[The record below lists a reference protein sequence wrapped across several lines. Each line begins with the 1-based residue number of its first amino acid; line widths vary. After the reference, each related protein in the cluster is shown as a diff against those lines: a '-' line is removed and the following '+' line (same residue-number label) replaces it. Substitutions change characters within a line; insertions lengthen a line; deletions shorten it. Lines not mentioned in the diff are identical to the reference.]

1 MLSVVSP
8 VYNACELVPLLIDDL
23 NRVLPRI
30 CDQYEIILIDDRSS
44 DLSWISIYEVCR
56 NNPHIKGIRL
66 SRNFGQHAAIT
77 AGLSHAQGD
86 WIVVMD
92 CDLQDQPDQIPFL
105 YAKAMEGYDLVCAK
119 RIIRNDRKF
128 RKVLSFLFYKTFSFL
143 TGTKQDA
150 SVANFGIYS
159 KKVVNSILS
168 MQDNIRYLPAMVQW
182 VGFKSTKLEVN
193 HSRRE
198 IGRSSY
204 SLQRMIRLALD
215 NIVSFSDKP
224 LRLAAIF
231 GILVSLSALSVGIYY
246 LIGYLNG
253 SISVAGYTSLI
264 VSIWLTAG
272 INIFVL
278 GLVGIYVGKSFEKVK
293 GRPIF
298 IVDTILN

>member
-8 VYNACELVPLLIDDL
+8 VYNACELVPRLIDEL
-23 NRVLPRI
+23 NSVLPGI
-30 CDQYEIILIDDRSS
+30 CDEYEIVLIDDRST
-44 DLSWISIYEVCR
+44 DLSWISINEVCR
-56 NNPHIKGIRL
+56 VNPHVKGIRL

-77 AGLSHAQGD
+77 AGLSYARGD
-86 WIVVMD
+86 WVVVMD
-92 CDLQDQPDQIPFL
+92 CDLQDQPDQIPLL

-119 RIIRNDRKF
+119 RIIRNDRKS
-128 RKVLSFLFYKTFSFL
+128 RKILSRLFYKIFSYL

-150 SVANFGIYS
+150 SVANFGIYNQ
-159 KKVVNSILS
+159 KVVNSILS
-168 MQDNIRYLPAMVQW
+168 MQDNIRYLPAMLQW
-182 VGFKSTKLEVN
+182 VGFKSAKLEVN
-193 HSRRE
+193 HGRRE

-204 SLQRMIRLALD
+204 SLPRMIRLALD

-246 LIGYLNG
+246 LVGYLNG